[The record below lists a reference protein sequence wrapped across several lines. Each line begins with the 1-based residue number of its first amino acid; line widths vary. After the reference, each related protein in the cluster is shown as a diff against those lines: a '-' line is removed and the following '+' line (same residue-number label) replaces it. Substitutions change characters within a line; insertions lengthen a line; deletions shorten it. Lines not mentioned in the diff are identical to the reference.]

1 VNDFLLYGLNQ
12 HERLL
17 NALWQHITL
26 VFIALIVS
34 IVLAGLITTFLY
46 RLSKMRGR
54 AAALSR
60 LGEYVQGALSALYA
74 VPSLAL
80 FALCIPLLG
89 IGQNT
94 AIVVLVVYNQFLLV
108 RNFTAGLTEIDDG
121 LVEAARSLGLNRL
134 QTFVHVQ
141 LPLAMPVFIAGI
153 RLATVSTISIATI
166 ASLIDAGGLGD
177 LLFIGLRTNNL
188 DMLLWAT
195 LLAALLALMASG
207 LLTLVENMFGRRSIR
222 PQENSGHNLT

>member
-1 VNDFLLYGLNQ
+1 MNDFLLYGLNQ

>member
-1 VNDFLLYGLNQ
+1 MNDFLLYGLNQ

-195 LLAALLALMASG
+195 LLAALLALIASG

-222 PQENSGHNLT
+222 PQENPGHNLT

>member
-1 VNDFLLYGLNQ
+1 VSDFLLYGLDQ

-17 NALWQHITL
+17 AALWQHVTL
-26 VFIALIVS
+26 VSIALALS
-34 IVLAGLITTFLY
+34 IGIAALITAVLY
-46 RLSKMRGR
+46 RLSKIRGR
-54 AAALSR
+54 TAAMKK
-60 LGEYVQGALSALYA
+60 LGEYVQGILSALYS

-80 FALCIPLLG
+80 FALSIPLLG

-94 AIVVLVVYNQFLLV
+94 AIIVLVAYNQFLLV
-108 RNFTAGLTEIDDG
+108 RNFTAGLAEVDEG
-121 LVEAARSLGLNRL
+121 LIEASRSLGLNRL

-141 LPLAMPVFIAGI
+141 LPLAMPVFIAGV
-153 RLATVSTISIATI
+153 RLAAISTISIATI

-195 LLAALLALMASG
+195 LLAVVFALIVGG
-207 LLTLVENMFGRRSIR
+207 LLTLAEYLVGRPLSESMQA
-222 PQENSGHNLT
+222 QENAE

>member
-1 VNDFLLYGLNQ
+1 VRDFLLYGFQQ

-17 NALWQHITL
+17 SALWQHITL
-26 VFIALIVS
+26 VFIALGLS
-34 IVLAGLITTFLY
+34 IILAGLITALLY
-46 RLSKMRGR
+46 RLSKIRGR
-54 AAALSR
+54 AAFMNR
-60 LGEYVQGALSALYA
+60 LGEYVQSALSALYA

-94 AIVVLVVYNQFLLV
+94 AIIVLVAYNQFLLV
-108 RNFTAGLTEIDDG
+108 RNFTAGLAGIDDG
-121 LVEAARSLGLNRL
+121 LVEAARSLGLNRR

-141 LPLAMPVFIAGI
+141 LPLAMPVFIAGV
-153 RLATVSTISIATI
+153 RLAAISTISIATI

-177 LLFIGLRTNNL
+177 LLFVGLRTNNL

-195 LLAALLALMASG
+195 LLAAILALIVSG
-207 LLTLVENMFGRRSIR
+207 LLTLAENMFVRRSIQ
-222 PQENSGHNLT
+222 PQENSECNST

>member
-1 VNDFLLYGLNQ
+1 MNDFLLYGLNQ

-222 PQENSGHNLT
+222 PQENPGHNLT

>member
-195 LLAALLALMASG
+195 LLAALLALIASG

-222 PQENSGHNLT
+222 PQENPGHNLT